1 MDINY
6 DLIISGFISYAIFV
20 VIWREI
26 KNIAEK
32 DIASSISLT
41 RSNNV
46 DYTSY
51 VINTLL
57 LKKQDEVNASF
68 GLLKIILYLIILFI
82 VFFLILFGVD
92 FMFRIFMVYVYRHT
106 IYVAP
111 TNDDSGMVDIMSS
124 AAKDTELKNS
134 VYSENLVSHIVREF
148 KKKYFNEIIEALAI
162 LCMVIGIIFLI
173 IYFFFKPMLRDKTPT
188 MIIFNSIMY
197 FTLIII
203 PIMVLIK
210 YVVKIIKKKS

>member
-173 IYFFFKPMLRDKTPT
+173 I
-188 MIIFNSIMY
+188 
-197 FTLIII
+197 
-203 PIMVLIK
+203 
-210 YVVKIIKKKS
+210 